1 MQRFAFVLELCVG
14 FAVILRSGVA
24 LISNI
29 RRLLKKFQSLF
40 PCHLACVSPID
51 LEKGGNAIGL
61 PVETQSLALER
72 SLLQRPPSVMRFK
85 WFLIAEDILINFG
98 NCRENPEWQTG
109 SFNILTYRAS
119 YGSFVDSVDSV
130 NSKADFHGRKP
141 WKGAC
146 RFKDALRNRLVAILC
161 MWFLQ
166 VGAIK

>member
-85 WFLIAEDILINFG
+85 
-98 NCRENPEWQTG
+98 
-109 SFNILTYRAS
+109 
-119 YGSFVDSVDSV
+119 
-130 NSKADFHGRKP
+130 
-141 WKGAC
+141 
-146 RFKDALRNRLVAILC
+146 
-161 MWFLQ
+161 
-166 VGAIK
+166 